1 MDYLLKPLTEPISY
15 IYLSGIF
22 LIIFGALIG
31 ITPPDSRKTL
41 HTSLTIPLFIALGLV
56 NIFRSFDFLAGVGGF
71 VQINA
76 FLQSLAILCGIE
88 LGRRNF
94 ENAFAKKKFS
104 AWWYIPIVIFLFFLS
119 YEYDFTKRLIRRIL
133 ILISKLF
140 AIVVTLK
147 ATKILPD
154 HNRNFIRS
162 GFIVAILGSVIQ
174 FFLDLNFI
182 TVTDGHY
189 NILPHETIYLY
200 YIETTLALIISLIIL
215 TRRYLYEK
223 SQRLHVQNT
232 ISLMSP
238 IVVFVTSIVIALGV
252 LIGTNLINIQEKSK
266 QNLESQTHNLNIK
279 NAISQRL
286 DYAVFSARII
296 SENPLVAEYLN
307 YPQMVEI
314 KNTLNKY
321 LLTFKKEN
329 PNLSV
334 QLIDSKGKV
343 FMTSDENSIYKN
355 KNLSYRNYFKEGMEG
370 ISKLYL
376 YKDNSNNR
384 ELFANSPIYSLDDKQ
399 ILGVVVLKVDTA
411 DLENLININRY
422 PTMIVDVKNK
432 GQIVM
437 SNDKS
442 FINQECG
449 KIKEY
454 IDKGTLPIE
463 KIPILSVLT
472 KQTAYFSLSSISNF
486 DWCVLSLSNVS
497 KTAHTQVWVLFIALL
512 FIFILYIVL
521 YGIAY
526 NSENLKTIETAQSNF
541 QLIFNHTPDPIC
553 VINED
558 TSQILALNKSMQNA
572 FGYKESL
579 VGKKLDEM
587 IVTTNKMKYNIP
599 VSQDVVISECKFKKE
614 NGELFTAEVTA
625 SFIEYAS
632 KEALLL
638 NIHDISMFKEIE
650 EKLTEANQVKSRLLS
665 NASHELRTPM
675 TAIIGLSELAV
686 SICNNSNQRQ
696 IIELL
701 RIASKS
707 LMSLVN
713 DIFNLT
719 EVQNGKFNLK
729 KVSFKLQNLLDEII
743 EYTSFLAKKR
753 NKDIVF
759 RASTS
764 LPGYINADLDHI
776 RQSLLAIIDYTS
788 EICVNNNILVNIEF
802 YNKSEENGSLN
813 FIISGIETEKR
824 EEIQRSLANDIDY
837 ADPYHSSVTR
847 KFVSG
852 ISLHSLILNQ
862 MGGAIFLEENGIIPG
877 TLSLKIEL
885 PIEVIKNASD
895 KNIDSIENRFFYH
908 NGRPLNLLVA
918 DDNDVNLFLV
928 ESIITRFK
936 GKCQTAKDGV
946 EVLEI
951 LKEKQFDGILLDI
964 QMPKMDGM
972 ETLKEIRKMPGEVS
986 KIPVIAV
993 SAFASEEEKS
1003 KILEIGAQKYLS
1015 KPYFPKDLHEAI
1027 SSVFLLDKDIPES
1040 SKNEKIEENTKVAKQ
1055 TSAES
1060 NRDTND
1066 SEKDLG
1072 FMQKLKRIDYPDF
1085 KVRINP
1091 NKKSILK
1098 LEEIYNRRYKAL
1110 DIEVNNSINNND
1122 SVKLRE
1128 VAHSIKGLVGMMSA
1142 KDSWELAK
1150 DIESIAKEGNI
1161 SEATNKIEELR
1172 KHLSEISEDL
1182 QIIKEFL

>member
-41 HTSLTIPLFIALGLV
+41 HTSLTIPLFISLGLI

-71 VQINA
+71 VEINA
-76 FLQSLAILCGIE
+76 FLQSLVILCGIE

-104 AWWYIPIVIFLFFLS
+104 AWWYIPIILFLFFLS

-133 ILISKLF
+133 ILFSKLF
-140 AIVVTLK
+140 AIVITIK
-147 ATKILPD
+147 AAKILPD

-162 GFIVAILGSVIQ
+162 GFIVAILGSIIQ
-174 FFLDLNFI
+174 FILDLNFI

-189 NILPHETIYLY
+189 NILPHEAIYLY
-200 YIETTLALIISLIIL
+200 YIETILALIISLLIL

-238 IVVFVTSIVIALGV
+238 IVVFVTSIVMALGV
-252 LIGTNLINIQEKSK
+252 LIGTNAITLQEKSK

-286 DYAVFSARII
+286 DFALFSTRII

-307 YPQMVEI
+307 KPETDI
-314 KNTLNKY
+314 KNTLEKS

-329 PNLSV
+329 PNLTV
-334 QLIDSKGKV
+334 LLIDSKGKV
-343 FMTSDENSIYKN
+343 FMTSEEKSIYEN
-355 KNLSYRNYFKEGMEG
+355 KNLSSRIYFKEAMVGVSK
-370 ISKLYL
+370 ISL
-376 YKDNSNNR
+376 YKDNSDETL
-384 ELFANSPIYSLDDKQ
+384 ELFANAPIFSLDNQK
-399 ILGVVVLKVDTA
+399 IIGVTALKVDTA
-411 DLENLININRY
+411 DLENLINLNRY

-432 GQIVM
+432 GRIVI
-437 SNDKS
+437 SNNKS

-497 KTAHTQVWVLFIALL
+497 QTASTQILVLFIALL
-512 FIFILYIVL
+512 IIFILYTVL

-558 TSQILALNKSMQNA
+558 TSQILASNKSMQNA

-587 IVTTNKMKYNIP
+587 ILSTNKLKYNIP
-599 VSQDVVISECKFKKE
+599 VSQDVAISECKFKKE

-696 IIELL
+696 IVELL

-729 KVSFKLQNLLDEII
+729 KVPFKLQNLLDEII
-743 EYTSFLAKKR
+743 EYTTFLAKKR

-759 RASTS
+759 RPSTS
-764 LPGYINADLDHI
+764 LPEYINTDLDHL

-802 YNKSEENGSLN
+802 INKSEDNGSLN
-813 FIISGIETEKR
+813 FIISGIETDKK
-824 EEIQRSLANDIDY
+824 EEIQRSLANDIDF

-862 MGGAIFLEENGIIPG
+862 MGGAINLDEIGIIPG

-885 PIEVIKNASD
+885 PIEVIKNASE
-895 KNIDSIENRFFYH
+895 KNLDSVENRFFYF
-908 NGRPLNLLVA
+908 NGKPLNLLVA

-972 ETLKEIRKMPGEVS
+972 ETLKEIRKLSGEIS

-993 SAFASEEEKS
+993 SAFASEEEKT
-1003 KILEIGAQKYLS
+1003 KILELGAQKYLS

-1027 SSVFLLDKDIPES
+1027 SSIFKLDKEIPETA
-1040 SKNEKIEENTKVAKQ
+1040 KNEIIEENTNEPQKSDIVKN
-1055 TSAES
+1055 T
-1060 NRDTND
+1060 DTND
-1066 SEKDLG
+1066 SEKDTT

-1110 DIEVNNSINNND
+1110 DAEVDNSISNND

-1142 KDSWELAK
+1142 KDTWELAK
-1150 DIESIAKEGNI
+1150 DIESKAKEGNM
-1161 SEATNKIEELR
+1161 SEAINKIEELR

-1182 QIIKEFL
+1182 QLIKEFL